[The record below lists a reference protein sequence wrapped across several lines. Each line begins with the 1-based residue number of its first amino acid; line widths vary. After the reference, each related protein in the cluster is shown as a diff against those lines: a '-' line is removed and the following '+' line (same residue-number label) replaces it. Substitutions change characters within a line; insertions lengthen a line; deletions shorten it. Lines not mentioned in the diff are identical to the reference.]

1 MADETD
7 TKTNVLAGAAAEAW
21 LQLPG
26 LKLTVVEGPDRGR
39 EVTARR
45 GIVRI
50 GSGTDNDLALTDG
63 AVSRRHLDVKLR
75 GDEVHVID
83 LGSTNGTNVD
93 GVRVMEA
100 VLAPA
105 SLIRVGDTAIRVT
118 PVADP
123 VVVPLSPRSSF
134 GGLLGASPTMRE
146 AFAILERAA
155 PSEATVL
162 ITGETG
168 TGKELAAEGI
178 HMHSPRADGP
188 FVTIDCGAIAATLV
202 ESELFGHE
210 RGAFTGA
217 VGDRRGVF
225 EEADGGTLFL
235 DEIGELPLEMQ
246 PKLLR
251 ALEKREVRRVGA
263 STSRKIDVRV
273 VAATNR
279 DLAVEV
285 NRGNFREDLYFR
297 LAVVEVSL
305 PPLRSRRGDVPT
317 LVRHFVD
324 RFAPDSSPLSDDM
337 MQALAARP
345 WPGNVRELRNAVE
358 RACALVAPGEGP
370 AAVGSP
376 DAGTAMELM
385 QAYFQMPIKEA
396 SDKWSELFQRAYLEH
411 VLRQARYSV
420 SGAARLAGVNRR
432 YIHRMMKKYDITATD
447 SDD

>member
-1 MADETD
+1 
-7 TKTNVLAGAAAEAW
+7 
-21 LQLPG
+21 
-26 LKLTVVEGPDRGR
+26 
-39 EVTARR
+39 
-45 GIVRI
+45 VRI
-50 GSGTDNDLALTDG
+50 GSGTDNDLCLTDG
-63 AVSRRHLDVKLR
+63 AVSRRHLEVRLR
-75 GDEVHVID
+75 GDEVHVVD
-83 LGSTNGTNVD
+83 LSSTNGTNVD

-100 VLAPA
+100 ILAPA
-105 SLIRVGDTAIRVT
+105 SLIRVGSTAIRAT

-134 GGLLGASPTMRE
+134 GGLLGQSPAMRE

-155 PSEATVL
+155 PTEATVL

-168 TGKELAAEGI
+168 TGKELAAEGL
-178 HMHSPRADGP
+178 HVHSPRADGP

-202 ESELFGHE
+202 ESELFGHV

-217 VGDRRGVF
+217 AGDRRGVF

-263 STSRKIDVRV
+263 STAKKVDVRV

-297 LAVVEVSL
+297 LAVVEVLL
-305 PPLRSRRGDVPT
+305 PPLRSRRADVPT
-317 LVRHFVD
+317 LVRHFMD
-324 RFAPDSSPLSDDM
+324 QFAPGAALISDEM

-358 RACALVAPGEGP
+358 RASAMVSPEEAKFVAT
-370 AAVGSP
+370 AP
-376 DAGTAMELM
+376 DTGTALELM

-432 YIHRMMKKYDITATD
+432 YVHRMMKKYDIRAADTD
-447 SDD
+447 VE

>member
-1 MADETD
+1 
-7 TKTNVLAGAAAEAW
+7 V
-21 LQLPG
+21 
-26 LKLTVVEGPDRGR
+26 
-39 EVTARR
+39 
-45 GIVRI
+45 
-50 GSGTDNDLALTDG
+50 
-63 AVSRRHLDVKLR
+63 
-75 GDEVHVID
+75 
-83 LGSTNGTNVD
+83 
-93 GVRVMEA
+93 
-100 VLAPA
+100 
-105 SLIRVGDTAIRVT
+105 
-118 PVADP
+118 
-123 VVVPLSPRSSF
+123 
-134 GGLLGASPTMRE
+134 
-146 AFAILERAA
+146 
-155 PSEATVL
+155 
-162 ITGETG
+162 
-168 TGKELAAEGI
+168 
-178 HMHSPRADGP
+178 
-188 FVTIDCGAIAATLV
+188 
-202 ESELFGHE
+202 

-263 STSRKIDVRV
+263 SSARPVDVRI

-305 PPLRSRRGDVPT
+305 PPLRNRRSDIPT
-317 LVRHFVD
+317 LVRHFVEQ
-324 RFAPDSSPLSDDM
+324 FAPGASPLSEEM

-358 RACALVAPGEGP
+358 RACAMVAPDESAGTTT
-370 AAVGSP
+370 SP
-376 DAGTAMELM
+376 TTGTAMELM

-396 SDKWSELFQRAYLEH
+396 SDKWSELFQRAYLTH

-432 YIHRMMKKYDITATD
+432 YIHRMMKKYDIRVTD
-447 SDD
+447 DGVE